1 MNDSFLSF
9 LEVNLRSLYVR
20 YVRLLGTLE
29 DYDTSFKNE
38 LTPVLHSK

>member
-1 MNDSFLSF
+1 MYDSFQSF
-9 LEVNLRSLYVR
+9 LVVNLGVLYFR